1 VNYYNVLVE
10 KPEDISTEAATV
22 VKEAES
28 GDLFAE
34 MLEEQIGSVSSSPS
48 GIDNI
53 IQEFQIY
60 LNEDRLS

>member
-1 VNYYNVLVE
+1 
-10 KPEDISTEAATV
+10 V

-34 MLEEQIGSVSSSPS
+34 MLEEQIGSISSPPS
-48 GIDNI
+48 GTDNI